1 LAVKS
6 APLGNHHWRDA
17 VGAVDPIDTISL
29 EMIDDLIGGYQEV
42 LDAVLKVATEQ
53 TADIA

>member
-1 LAVKS
+1 
-6 APLGNHHWRDA
+6 
-17 VGAVDPIDTISL
+17 
-29 EMIDDLIGGYQEV
+29 MIDDLIKGYREV